1 MFSVETGEAPRGRVS
16 LFDPFSGVLFEAGHR
31 QRSDSVG
38 EGTEQGGVEE
48 EGRAEPYLCCPS
60 PMRYGSTPI

>member
-1 MFSVETGEAPRGRVS
+1 MFSVETGEAPRGRVFLCS
-16 LFDPFSGVLFEAGHR
+16 TRSPASSSKPA
-31 QRSDSVG
+31 RSDSVG